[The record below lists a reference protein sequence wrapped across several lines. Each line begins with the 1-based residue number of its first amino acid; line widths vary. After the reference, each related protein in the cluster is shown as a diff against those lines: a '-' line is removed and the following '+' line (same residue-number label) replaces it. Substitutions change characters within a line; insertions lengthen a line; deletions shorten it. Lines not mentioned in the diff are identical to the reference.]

1 MKSKAVQR
9 HKVGLRE
16 IARVAGVSAATV
28 SRVLNGN
35 MNVDPSLQEAVLGAA
50 SKLHVDLSQRNKTK
64 ALAFLLC
71 NRTMLH
77 NFHARILGGAE
88 EYCESLGWDIVF
100 LAYNYA
106 AHIPWKELHL
116 PRAIQRHG
124 TVRAVILAGTNSMN
138 LIELLEHKGVPF
150 ALLGNNVT
158 NEQRDG
164 KHDVVCSDDIQGSYE
179 MTRYL
184 ISQGHRHICFV
195 GNTRLP
201 WFSRCFEGYQRAMEQ
216 GGLATRH
223 GDIYSEDDTEIGY
236 LSTKSLLAG
245 EKPITAIFAGNDQTA
260 HGVYKA
266 IRDGGL
272 RIPEDI
278 SVVGCNDT
286 IGAWLYPAL
295 TTIREFPE
303 EIGKRLAEVAL
314 NRIASPKLDAQR
326 VTIPTELIKRDS
338 CRSIVSAEDQ
348 IHTSTLQKLAALG
361 S

>member
-1 MKSKAVQR
+1 
-9 HKVGLRE
+9 VGLRE
-16 IARVAGVSAATV
+16 IAVAAGVSAATV

-35 MNVDPSLQEAVLGAA
+35 KNVDPSIQDAVLGAA
-50 SKLHVDLSQRNKTK
+50 AKLNIDLSQRNKTK

-77 NFHARILGGAE
+77 NFHSRIWEGAE
-88 EYCESLGWDIVF
+88 EYCEAQGWDVVF
-100 LAYNYA
+100 LAYNYPP
-106 AHIPWKELHL
+106 HIPWKELHL
-116 PRAIQRHG
+116 PRAIQRHDM
-124 TVRAVILAGTNSMN
+124 VRAVILAGTNYMN

-150 ALLGNNVT
+150 ALLGNNVID
-158 NEQRDG
+158 EQQYL
-164 KHDVVCSDDIQGSYE
+164 KHDVVSSDDIQGGYE

-216 GGLATRH
+216 VGLATRH
-223 GDIYSEDDTEIGY
+223 GDIHSEDDAESGY
-236 LSTKSLLAG
+236 LSTKSLLASN
-245 EKPITAIFAGNDQTA
+245 EPVTAIFAGNDPTA

-266 IRDGGL
+266 IRDSGL

-286 IGAWLYPAL
+286 VGAWLYPAL

-303 EIGKRLAEVAL
+303 EIGKHLAEVVL
-314 NRIASPKLDAQR
+314 NRIATPKLDAQR

-338 CRSIVSAEDQ
+338 CRSIVSAADVT
-348 IHTSTLQKLAALG
+348 HVSTFHKLVTLR